1 MATIRKRGLRW
12 QVQVRRQGFPAL
24 SRSFL
29 ERMDA
34 QKWAREQE
42 IAIDRGEPLKAVQ
55 ESCTT
60 LKDLLTRYETE
71 LSPNKRSPSDK
82 FHLRQIRR
90 HPIGSM
96 PVQTLI
102 TENVARYRDD
112 RLKSV
117 SGSTVRKELQ
127 LLSHA
132 LKVARSEWGIPTKP
146 GLVAEV
152 SKPQVGKARTKRLS
166 ADELGRL
173 SEALLR
179 CRNPLVRGVFLFA
192 LTTGMRRGEVL
203 SVCWAD
209 IDWKDSTAFLSI
221 TKNGESRMVP
231 LSPAALQV
239 LHERKRQ
246 AGDQIIGQIFPI
258 NSNAF
263 RLAWDRVRLRAK
275 VDDLHFHDL
284 RHEAISR
291 FFEIG
296 LSVPEVAL
304 ISGHKDIR
312 MLFRYTHLKAKS
324 VADKLDRLS
333 PDLTKS

>member
-1 MATIRKRGLRW
+1 MATFRKRGSRW
-12 QVQVRRQGFPAL
+12 QVQVRRQGFPPL

-29 ERMDA
+29 ERTDA

-42 IAIDRGEPLKAVQ
+42 IAIDRGESLNAVQ
-55 ESCTT
+55 FCCST
-60 LKDLLTRYETE
+60 LKDLLERYRQEI
-71 LSPNKRSPSDK
+71 SPYKRSKSDQ
-82 FHLRQIRR
+82 FFIRQISR
-90 HPIGSM
+90 HELGLASVSELTTNAI
-96 PVQTLI
+96 
-102 TENVARYRDD
+102 ARYRDD
-112 RLKSV
+112 RLKCV
-117 SGSTVRKELQ
+117 SGATVCKELQ

-132 LKVARSEWGIPTKP
+132 LKVARIEWGIPTKP